1 MHYKISDTTRTSH
14 PSTKQFF
21 SSGITNTELTKYFS
35 KKLAQYITKEYVI
48 VYRNSL
54 PTNVENLDEQLDN
67 YTQQETDTSIVF
79 HAVHVTKRD
88 PFSELVA
95 MCSDT
100 DVLVLLLH
108 YFEMT
113 SSSTIFKTTEP
124 KYILRKTHENLT
136 PDSTPLV
143 FMPYVDVIKQGNIL
157 VIQKRRAGRS
167 L

>member
-1 MHYKISDTTRTSH
+1 MHYKIYDTTRTSH
-14 PSTKQFF
+14 PSTKQFL
-21 SSGITNTELTKYFS
+21 SSRITNTELTKYLS

-67 YTQQETDTSIVF
+67 YTEQEADTSIVF

-88 PFSELVA
+88 PFSELVVV
-95 MCSDT
+95 CSDT

-108 YFEMT
+108 YFEMR

-124 KYILRKTHENLT
+124 EYILRKTHENLT
-136 PDSTPLV
+136 LDSTPR
-143 FMPYVDVIKQGNIL
+143 FSCPMWM
-157 VIQKRRAGRS
+157 
-167 L
+167 